1 MFFKIQIINKMR
13 QTSKKTKCFLDYNSN
28 PFIAWLPSKKVKSNH
43 RKSRITKNTFRKK
56 SKDVFIEAK
65 IQDHLERIIENP
77 NPIKHTNASMEMILG
92 RKQNERA
99 YIRQASWC

>member
-1 MFFKIQIINKMR
+1 MKQF
-13 QTSKKTKCFLDYNSN
+13 SKKTRCFLDYNSN

-43 RKSRITKNTFRKK
+43 KRSRITKNTFREK

-77 NPIKHTNASMEMILG
+77 NPKKHTNATMEMILG
-92 RKQNERA
+92 RKQNEKA
-99 YIRQASWC
+99 FIRNASWC